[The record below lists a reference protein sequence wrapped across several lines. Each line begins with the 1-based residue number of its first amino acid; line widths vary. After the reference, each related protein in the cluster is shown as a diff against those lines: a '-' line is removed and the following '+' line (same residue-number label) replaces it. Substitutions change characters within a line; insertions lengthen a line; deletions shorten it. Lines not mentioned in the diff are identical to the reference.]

1 MTDPSPVERR
11 IRGSFA
17 RQAFM
22 ATVGARM
29 TVVRPGH
36 VEIELPYA
44 EGNTQQHGFI
54 HGGLVASIADSACGY
69 AAPTT
74 MPDDAAV
81 LTAEFKINLMSPAK
95 GELLRAVGRVVR
107 PGRRLVICSG
117 DVFALDTAQ
126 EKQEKQEK
134 HVALIVATMA
144 VIEKTSGL
152 RD

>member
-1 MTDPSPVERR
+1 MDQASIERR
-11 IRGSFA
+11 IRDSFA

-29 TVVRPGH
+29 TTVGSGA

-44 EGNTQQHGFI
+44 AGNTQQHGFI

-69 AAPTT
+69 AALTT
-74 MPDDAAV
+74 MPEDAAV

-117 DVFALDTAQ
+117 DVFALD
-126 EKQEKQEK
+126 KGQEK
-134 HVALIVATMA
+134 HVALIIATMA
-144 VIEKTSGL
+144 VIEKSPDL

>member
-1 MTDPSPVERR
+1 MDSAAIEKR
-11 IRGSFA
+11 IRDSFA

-29 TVVRPGH
+29 ATVRAGH

-44 EGNTQQHGFI
+44 AGNTQQHGFI

-69 AAPTT
+69 AALTT
-74 MPDDAAV
+74 MPEDAAV
-81 LTAEFKINLMSPAK
+81 LTAEFKINLMSPAT
-95 GELLRAVGRVVR
+95 GDMLRAVGRVVR

-117 DVFALDTAQ
+117 DVFAIDKG
-126 EKQEKQEK
+126 EEK
-134 HVALIVATMA
+134 HVALITATMA
-144 VIEKTSGL
+144 VVRMSGDL

>member
-1 MTDPSPVERR
+1 MDPASIERR
-11 IRGSFA
+11 IRDSFA

-29 TVVRPGH
+29 TTVGSGA

-44 EGNTQQHGFI
+44 AGNTQQHGFI

-69 AAPTT
+69 AALTT
-74 MPDDAAV
+74 MPEDAAV

-117 DVFALDTAQ
+117 DVFALD
-126 EKQEKQEK
+126 KGQEK
-134 HVALIVATMA
+134 HVALIIATMA
-144 VIEKTSGL
+144 VIEKSPDL